1 MDSALEEGNQA
12 FLNHVGTGAG
22 DYRQRKKTFRHQRMD
37 RKQGLKNLLK
47 TRSAQ
52 PSKK

>member
-22 DYRQRKKTFRHQRMD
+22 DYRQRKKTSQYWSVA
-37 RKQGLKNLLK
+37 RKQEVKNLSK
-47 TRSAQ
+47 IGSTQ
-52 PSKK
+52 PSEK